1 MERQIKNAREWV
13 DVWPDFWEWFRQ
25 QPEWDAMGR
34 NERNYLFR
42 TQTAYKK
49 GGVGNERVKSLIK
62 KYAPERYEFRGV
74 FIVRE

>member
-1 MERQIKNAREWV
+1 
-13 DVWPDFWEWFRQ
+13 
-25 QPEWDAMGR
+25 MGR